1 MASIP
6 NRLTATTTTDVS
18 LSPLARLAGPF
29 ALAAGAL
36 FTITQLVLFALIAPI
51 DRTDPHWLEV
61 YLANP
66 VALANSVAQFM
77 AFCLLALA
85 LLAAYG
91 CQADRAGTLGVI
103 SVGVALVGTM
113 GMAGDA
119 WYEAFA
125 VPWIA
130 DTAPEVFIKLF
141 IKGSSGMLPIGA
153 LSSFVLFAL
162 GWVLFGI
169 ASLRAHIF
177 PAAISIAIV
186 VGGLAG
192 FQALAAPPLGA
203 ILGLAMVW
211 LGVWLLRTTRAVNM
225 IAEPATH

>member
-6 NRLTATTTTDVS
+6 NTLTATTTTDVS
-18 LSPLARLAGPF
+18 LSPLARLAGPL

-36 FTITQLVLFALIAPI
+36 FTATQLVLFAIVTVI
-51 DRTDPHWLEV
+51 DRTDPHWTEG
-61 YLANP
+61 YYANP
-66 VALANSVAQFM
+66 VTLANNIALFV

-85 LLAAYG
+85 LLAAY
-91 CQADRAGTLGVI
+91 AREAHRAGALGAI
-103 SVGVALVGTM
+103 AVGVALVGTM

-125 VPWIA
+125 APWIA
-130 DTAPEVFIKLF
+130 DIAPEVFTNLMIN
-141 IKGSSGMLPIGA
+141 GPSGMLPIGS

-169 ASLRAHIF
+169 ASLRARIF
-177 PAAISIAIV
+177 PSAISIAIV

-192 FQALAAPPLGA
+192 FQALAMPPIGA

-225 IAEPATH
+225 IVEPATN